1 MAVHLAVLPTRWMR
15 DVRSA
20 ASALAPGPDVVRL
33 AGGVALKLHI
43 AAVSVLVFGM
53 AVATVMLTSCWLSRP
68 DLQLPRSTYMGVHD
82 RSPDPER
89 FPAMACLRAPDDVA
103 AVAMDRE
110 RKRRRDPAHR
120 RLLDL
125 ASSHVHHQLR
135 AGGLGDS

>member
-1 MAVHLAVLPTRWMR
+1 MAVR